1 MTANLTSI
9 PAFAAIDL
17 DHLDAVTGGFD
28 WGQLGRATAGGA
40 VAGAAGGA
48 ATGAVTGALTTAPA
62 GGIGG
67 LPGWAVG
74 GIAGGA
80 GGAVAGAVSWPGWHS
95 STWYTHSRPS
105 SIAVGAQA

>member
-1 MTANLTSI
+1 MTANLSSI
-9 PAFAAIDL
+9 PAFTAIDL
-17 DHLDAVTGGFD
+17 DTLDAVTGGFD

-80 GGAVAGAVSWPGWHS
+80 GGAVAGAVNNVGQQWGW
-95 STWYTHSRPS
+95 WK
-105 SIAVGAQA
+105 